1 MNTPPSTDNN
11 STFFEELY
19 DFVKKYN
26 IKFKKIKDFDDTIS
40 VYVNIKPSGIF
51 VSYAPLIE
59 EDFPKKQWK
68 KFYGSF
74 KINKVDM
81 LKFLN
86 NYSKKNNFID
96 EGSGLFRNIKDHPD
110 YSLLNNR
117 LKEFKELKKLL
128 KQMSTTMIKEIDGG
142 KEKITKLIGIL

>member
-1 MNTPPSTDNN
+1 
-11 STFFEELY
+11 
-19 DFVKKYN
+19 
-26 IKFKKIKDFDDTIS
+26 
-40 VYVNIKPSGIF
+40 
-51 VSYAPLIE
+51 
-59 EDFPKKQWK
+59 
-68 KFYGSF
+68 
-74 KINKVDM
+74 M